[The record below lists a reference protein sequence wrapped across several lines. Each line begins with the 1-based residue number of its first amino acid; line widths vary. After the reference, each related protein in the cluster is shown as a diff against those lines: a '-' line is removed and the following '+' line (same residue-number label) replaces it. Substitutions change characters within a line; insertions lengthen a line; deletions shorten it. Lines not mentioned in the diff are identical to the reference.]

1 MAQRDSVD
9 VEGLLSRNLEAR
21 LPASVKALLRP
32 EEHAVIVLDGG
43 SRAIVATN
51 ERVFITDRDRPT
63 VELAYSDIT
72 DVVAQVPWFGRRY
85 IDLSGTPAGATAT
98 AQGVTYRIV
107 PKLLQHRAARRAV
120 LELNA
125 LIDAENGWE
134 DPSSEVRTSALSGG
148 WGLSRNW
155 TAGST
160 GRGGK

>member
-9 VEGLLSRNLEAR
+9 VEGLLSRNLDAR
-21 LPASVKALLRP
+21 LPASTKAFLRP
-32 EEHAVIVLDGG
+32 KEYAVMILDG
-43 SRAIVATN
+43 SPRALVATN
-51 ERVFITDRDRPT
+51 ERVIITGRDHSP

-72 DVVAQVPWFGRRY
+72 DVNAQLPWFGRRY
-85 IDLSGTPAGATAT
+85 IDLSGTPAETSPT
-98 AQGVTYRIV
+98 AQGVTCRIL
-107 PKLLQHRAARRAV
+107 PKLLQHRAARQAV

-134 DPSSEVRTSALSGG
+134 NPSNEVRTSALSGG